1 MLGSLSCRV
10 TAVDS
15 GQAALSEAARAAA
28 AGSPYRLAVL
38 DWKMPGLDGAE
49 AAARLAS
56 SRDLPKLPVILVT
69 AYERE
74 YAAKRAGETGIDAV
88 LHKPVSPSALHD
100 AVLGVLRP
108 TERAERK
115 ERVAV
120 RFDAGKRVLLVEDNE
135 INRQVARELLALAG
149 LEVVEAHNGYA
160 ALDQLVAGR
169 FDAVL
174 MDVQMPELDGVETV
188 KAIRAQERFRSLPVI
203 AMTAHA
209 MLGDRE
215 RFLESGMSDYI
226 AKPIEEE
233 ELLGVLSRWIN
244 IGAVPSTPEAAV
256 APQMPEILP
265 GLNVGDGIR
274 RASGNVQLYRRLIVE
289 LRRDLETTMPR
300 VRDMLDR
307 GSNRD
312 ALDLLHTLK
321 GSAATMGAR
330 HLADTAASLE
340 SRLRANEKVELVA
353 LEAAIAE
360 VRSSIV
366 ILSRADGEGSPAERE
381 GGPSPSSRLRMTASA
396 ALLPIA
402 RKMRE
407 HLEHNNLAAMGCFEE
422 LRTLAGTRFAEPMQ
436 HLEESLDRLDFET
449 ARAHLGVIESH
460 LGAEE

>member
-1 MLGSLSCRV
+1 
-10 TAVDS
+10 
-15 GQAALSEAARAAA
+15 
-28 AGSPYRLAVL
+28 
-38 DWKMPGLDGAE
+38 
-49 AAARLAS
+49 
-56 SRDLPKLPVILVT
+56 
-69 AYERE
+69 
-74 YAAKRAGETGIDAV
+74 
-88 LHKPVSPSALHD
+88 
-100 AVLGVLRP
+100 
-108 TERAERK
+108 
-115 ERVAV
+115 
-120 RFDAGKRVLLVEDNE
+120 
-135 INRQVARELLALAG
+135 
-149 LEVVEAHNGYA
+149 
-160 ALDQLVAGR
+160 
-169 FDAVL
+169 
-174 MDVQMPELDGVETV
+174 
-188 KAIRAQERFRSLPVI
+188 
-203 AMTAHA
+203 
-209 MLGDRE
+209 
-215 RFLESGMSDYI
+215 
-226 AKPIEEE
+226 
-233 ELLGVLSRWIN
+233 
-244 IGAVPSTPEAAV
+244 
-256 APQMPEILP
+256 MPEILP

-360 VRSSIV
+360 VQESIDR
-366 ILSRADGEGSPAERE
+366 LDGAAPASCSAGLRPAPAEGQEEAGRRPALHE
-381 GGPSPSSRLRMTASA
+381 AGDTRAP
-396 ALLPIA
+396 LLPIA

-449 ARAHLGVIESH
+449 ARVHLGVIESH